1 LQRGYLWQQTGEVLH
16 PLDSSPKDSTATY
29 SPPNGSQGASLNM
42 DTVPE
47 KMSSGAPQAHSPPKS
62 SDSLSYI
69 PDRGQLEK
77 ARAEKVCVC
86 FALQLESVF

>member
-1 LQRGYLWQQTGEVLH
+1 MCHTWCGWRPPCRCGQWLTREPDWAGRLQRGYLWQQTGEVLH

-62 SDSLSYI
+62 SD
-69 PDRGQLEK
+69 
-77 ARAEKVCVC
+77 
-86 FALQLESVF
+86 